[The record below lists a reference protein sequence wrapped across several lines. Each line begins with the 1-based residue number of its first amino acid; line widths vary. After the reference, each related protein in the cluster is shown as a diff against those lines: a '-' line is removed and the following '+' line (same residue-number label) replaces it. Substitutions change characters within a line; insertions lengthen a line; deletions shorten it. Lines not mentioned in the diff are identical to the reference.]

1 MEAVGDVGGAGH
13 GVAASGGIGAVV
25 VLLVVLRVEG
35 APARVVHKLAV
46 VRVALPRLRLPS
58 LLLRLRLPWL
68 LSPVLL
74 WLLTVW
80 AMRRQL
86 TKAEAA

>member
-1 MEAVGDVGGAGH
+1 
-13 GVAASGGIGAVV
+13 
-25 VLLVVLRVEG
+25 
-35 APARVVHKLAV
+35 
-46 VRVALPRLRLPS
+46 LRLPS